1 MLLKNNKRKNKNTQY
16 ERRQEGEKN
25 IRYMEY
31 IGNKKK
37 DQTLRFM
44 SPSFLEAELAFGEN
58 L

>member
-37 DQTLRFM
+37 D
-44 SPSFLEAELAFGEN
+44 
-58 L
+58 